1 MLQLIKN
8 TFIVSLTSFHSYI
21 YYNCLKHKTS
31 PFNQCFMDRN
41 FKSSLFDA
49 ITFINQKLVT
59 TFSGQTFENGR
70 STIATVGTICAGKA
84 VGISVDIN
92 VYEPHILAANL
103 AHAIGHNLG
112 FHHDSMEGKP
122 SKIYHLQFI
131 KHFSQK
137 DKSKTFINHF
147 TRKFQSENKQIKN
160 TQLLT
165 YAYVSYCSIKQSY
178 FLKLTHFQIYFL
190 HKHILF

>member
-1 MLQLIKN
+1 
-8 TFIVSLTSFHSYI
+8 
-21 YYNCLKHKTS
+21 
-31 PFNQCFMDRN
+31 MDRN